1 VCMVSVVSPLTHLVS
16 TLPEV
21 NMSEYPNWFA
31 KSAIDN
37 FATYLIQDTGLPD
50 LKYLQLGAFTGD
62 ASVWLLENILT
73 GQGSRLTDVDTWQGS
88 DEADH
93 KSMDF
98 EDVHKTY
105 LSKTYLWQHDGS
117 IYKYRSTTLYFLRNQ
132 SMRDKFDFIYID
144 ADHTTV
150 GVLLDAEL
158 SWPLLK
164 SGGIMAFDDLTWGA
178 DLPPSQSPKAG
189 ILLFAERHKDEFDL
203 IVANTQYWIKK
214 K

>member
-1 VCMVSVVSPLTHLVS
+1 MA
-16 TLPEV
+16 
-21 NMSEYPNWFA
+21 EYPNWFA

-50 LKYLQLGAFTGD
+50 LNYLQLGAYTGD
-62 ASVWLLENILT
+62 ASVWLMENILT

-88 DEADH
+88 DEEEH

-98 EDVHKTY
+98 NDVYETY
-105 LSKTYLWQHDGS
+105 KKKLEPYQERL
-117 IYKYRSTTLYFLRNQ
+117 LALRTDTVTALINDLNYQ
-132 SMRDKFDFIYID
+132 GNEYDFIYVD

-158 SWPLLK
+158 GWRLLK
-164 SGGIMAFDDLTWGA
+164 SGGIMAFDDLTWGSH
-178 DLPPSQSPKAG
+178 LPPSQSPKAG
-189 ILLFAERHKDEFDL
+189 ILLFAERHKSEFDL
-203 IVANTQYWIKK
+203 VVANTQYWIKK